1 MPVPAQHGWGMSVET
16 AAPCSFRRWGKDEE
30 VEGRYSDAAPIVL
43 QARHPELR
51 GGKGEAAA
59 GGEAESGASPGSF
72 PNERLERK
80 LGIVQVKQG
89 RRKFVNSFFLDG
101 NTKSKHSPKVN
112 LQEK

>member
-1 MPVPAQHGWGMSVET
+1 MVGGCQWRPPPLVPL
-16 AAPCSFRRWGKDEE
+16 AAKDEE
-30 VEGRYSDAAPIVL
+30 VEGRRAMRPRSFCKVAPS
-43 QARHPELR
+43 R

-89 RRKFVNSFFLDG
+89 RRKFVNSFF
-101 NTKSKHSPKVN
+101 
-112 LQEK
+112 

>member
-1 MPVPAQHGWGMSVET
+1 MSVET

-59 GGEAESGASPGSF
+59 GGEGRRRAARRRAASGF

-89 RRKFVNSFFLDG
+89 RRKFVNSFF
-101 NTKSKHSPKVN
+101 
-112 LQEK
+112 

>member
-1 MPVPAQHGWGMSVET
+1 MET

-89 RRKFVNSFFLDG
+89 IVFFFETEAL
-101 NTKSKHSPKVN
+101 NRSTRCK
-112 LQEK
+112 